1 MNLAIRGLSANLG
14 ERPANTFFSDQHPD
28 LKADYILANPPF
40 NLKDWRN
47 EAELTEDPRFA
58 GYRMP
63 PTGNANYGWILH
75 MLSKLSANGTAGF
88 VLANG
93 SMSSNTSGEGEIRA
107 QMIENDLI
115 DCMIALPDS
124 CSTPRRSRCV
134 YGL

>member
-14 ERPANTFFSDQHPD
+14 ERPADTFFSDQHPD

-47 EAELTEDPRFA
+47 EAELTKDPRFA

-75 MLSKLSANGTAGF
+75 MLSSCRLTAQQ
-88 VLANG
+88 VLCWQ
-93 SMSSNTSGEGEIRA
+93 TVR
-107 QMIENDLI
+107 
-115 DCMIALPDS
+115 
-124 CSTPRRSRCV
+124 
-134 YGL
+134 